1 MIYKQCDPTPGLFYM
16 ASSVWRLTILYLI
29 PLPDFIAVPLGEIV
43 CRTWWL
49 HTQAEKGQNKTTL
62 STQFS
67 NNRVLIQKDFGSHDK
82 THICHCIRITWHNT
96 ILLFVK
102 WWLLICVIDC
112 LKGQADVGH
121 QLVNVSSV
129 PSRRRRFD
137 RQIAWTHEK

>member
-16 ASSVWRLTILYLI
+16 ASSVWTLKILYLI
-29 PLPDFIAVPLGEIV
+29 PSPDFIAVPLGEIV

-49 HTQAEKGQNKTTL
+49 HTQAEKGQIRLHYLHSFQIIECWYKKISVPMT
-62 STQFS
+62 
-67 NNRVLIQKDFGSHDK
+67 RR
-82 THICHCIRITWHNT
+82 ICHCIRITWHNT

-129 PSRRRRFD
+129 PSRKRRFD